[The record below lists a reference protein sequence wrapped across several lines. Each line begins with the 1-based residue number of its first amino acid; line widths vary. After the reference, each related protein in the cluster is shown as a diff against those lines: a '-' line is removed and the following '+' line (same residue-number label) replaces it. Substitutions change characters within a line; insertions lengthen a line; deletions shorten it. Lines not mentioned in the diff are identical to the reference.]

1 MDSLGKYLKAER
13 ESQNLS
19 LKQVSQSTRIKERLL
34 KAIEED
40 QYELLSSPVYVKGF
54 LGAYA
59 RYLGLDPNDITLRYQ
74 KHMDHLNLSE
84 EAEARRRII
93 SKKKRVN
100 LWLSMVSVFAIV
112 LIIWGL
118 IYYFSLIPI
127 NHFLSSPER
136 KEPESASSL
145 PSPPTVEKE
154 GAKNE

>member
-1 MDSLGKYLKAER
+1 MESLGEYLKRER
-13 ESQNLS
+13 ESRNLT
-19 LKQVSQSTRIKERLL
+19 LKEVSKSTKIREQLL
-34 KAIEED
+34 GAIERN

-54 LGAYA
+54 LDAYA
-59 RYLGLDPNDITLRYQ
+59 RYLGLDPNDIILRYQ
-74 KHMDHLNLSE
+74 RYLENVAPPKGTE
-84 EAEARRRII
+84 VKPRIT
-93 SKKKRVN
+93 STRKRGY
-100 LWLSMVSVFAIV
+100 LWLLFISAMILF
-112 LIIWGL
+112 LGGL